1 MVTAEPSKRD
11 LALPA
16 IAYLRA
22 LAEGVRSDVAA
33 SRYLRVNDAVGARR
47 AHREVVDAVRAL
59 ARRRGDPGWRLVGVE
74 LESATQRA
82 AATPPDVPS
91 LEEWADAEGL
101 DGWSPEDLLET
112 YRSRF
117 GLPAEDAASAR
128 RQARAE
134 RLRVRRL
141 KLLRQLERAAAAA
154 PLPTDR
160 LEGWIDPTLASR
172 LAGAG
177 LVTLEDV
184 QRLTATGARW
194 WRAIPAVG
202 ETKARA
208 IEAQVVRLLGAVQPS
223 PSGHSTHVVTVDWK
237 RALDEPTADRTLVA
251 TGYGGAN
258 GHLPEPAIDARS
270 DRAAIAAWVAA
281 RAGSEL
287 TRRQYTREGE
297 RFLLWARVERRRS
310 LAGVTADDCGA
321 YLTFLQNLPAEWIS
335 KRKVAPYSS
344 GWAPFAGPQSQTSR
358 RLTAKIVFSIFQ
370 WLTAARYLPFNP
382 WTLVNR
388 KLGDEARART
398 TRSRA
403 FTPAA
408 WATLL
413 AELERPAPRGV
424 TTASIERLR
433 WICTMG
439 EATGLRSAELLRATR
454 GDVEVTRYGAVLH
467 VLGKGQKLR
476 QVALPKVA
484 LAVCGRYF
492 ESRGLDWTSAPAE
505 TPLLASLVDPME
517 PMSYPALHEA
527 FKRFVRRALR
537 NSDLPLD
544 EQRQAEKA
552 SMHWLRHTH
561 GTRFAERGGD
571 VDVLQANLGHSDPRT
586 AAIYYQAQ
594 LERRQKQLEKAFG

>member
-1 MVTAEPSKRD
+1 MPSAEGATRG

-22 LAEGVRSDVAA
+22 LAEGVRADAAA
-33 SRYLRVNDAVGARR
+33 SRYLGVSDAVSVRR

-59 ARRRGDPGWRLVGVE
+59 ARRRGDPAWRLVGVE
-74 LESATQRA
+74 LEA
-82 AATPPDVPS
+82 AARNAASARSDVPS
-91 LEEWADAEGL
+91 LEEWAESEGL
-101 DGWSPEDLLET
+101 DDWSADELLET

-117 GLPAEDAASAR
+117 GLPTEDLASAR
-128 RQARAE
+128 RHARAE

-141 KLLRQLERAAAAA
+141 ELLRQLERAAAAA
-154 PLPTDR
+154 PMPTDR
-160 LEGWIDPTLASR
+160 LEGWIDPTLAGR
-172 LAGAG
+172 LCGAG
-177 LVTLEDV
+177 LVTLADV
-184 QRLTATGARW
+184 QRLSAEGSRW

-208 IEAQVVRLLGAVQPS
+208 IQAQVGRLLGAAEPFT
-223 PSGHSTHVVTVDWK
+223 SGRATDAVTVDWK
-237 RALDEPTADRTLVA
+237 RAIQEEVAGSSLVA
-251 TGYGGAN
+251 TGYGTASSFSS
-258 GHLPEPAIDARS
+258 PPAIDARD

-281 RAGSEL
+281 RAGSDL

-321 YLTFLQNLPAEWIS
+321 YLTFLQELPAEWIS
-335 KRKVAPYSS
+335 KRKVAPYSL
-344 GWAPFAGPQSQTSR
+344 GWAPFGGQQSQTSR
-358 RLTAKIVFSIFQ
+358 RQTTNIVFSMFQ
-370 WLTAARYLPFNP
+370 WLTAARYLAFNP

-388 KLGDEARART
+388 KLGDEARPRT
-398 TRSRA
+398 ASSRA
-403 FTPAA
+403 FTRAA
-408 WATLL
+408 WAALL

-424 TTASIERLR
+424 TEASIERLR

-439 EATGLRSAELLRATR
+439 EATGLRSAELLRAKR
-454 GDVEVTRYGAVLH
+454 GDAEVTRYGSVLH

-484 LAVCGRYF
+484 LAACSRYF

-505 TPLLASLVDPME
+505 TPLLGSLVDPME

-527 FKRFVRRALR
+527 FKRFVLRALR
-537 NSDLPLD
+537 HSELPVD
-544 EQRQAEKA
+544 ERRAAEKA

-594 LERRQKQLEKAFG
+594 LERRQQQLEKAFQ